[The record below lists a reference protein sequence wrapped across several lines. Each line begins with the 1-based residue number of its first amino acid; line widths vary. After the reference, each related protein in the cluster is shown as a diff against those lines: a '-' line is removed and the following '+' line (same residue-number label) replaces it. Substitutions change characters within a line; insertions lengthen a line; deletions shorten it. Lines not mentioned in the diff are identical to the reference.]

1 MAKLRFRRH
10 PLILTGMLLAIFL
23 FPGNIHTEKSGAPGW
38 RIRSAAVLEPR
49 VRTEDTGAV
58 KEIWM
63 GIYMEGVKVGYSH
76 SREFD
81 LMQGG
86 KTYTRS
92 IQGSFMKVSRLG
104 SDPVEIST
112 TQDSLYDAG
121 GNPVETTLR
130 TKLSQTETVIRA
142 EVKPESIVFFS
153 GDKITKELPYTEK
166 FDFGVPLDKIIEKDG
181 LNPGREYALKILEP
195 LTRSLIDISF
205 EVIEEE
211 SVLLLGEQKSL
222 WHVRTE
228 MTEVFPVVMDE
239 WIDEKGEIWK
249 SVSDAGFLHTTSIR
263 MPKDK
268 AMELSGENL
277 DIAFSVLIKS
287 NVEFSRPQEVQVVTF
302 RLSGIP
308 LDKIRDLPFGDRSQ
322 KLLEIKDDHAL
333 FQTRSLVFTEEKA
346 ISFPV
351 EGDEFARYLGS
362 TTFCQCDDP
371 EILKIARSIVG
382 SERNSWRA
390 AKKIA
395 EWVNQEMESNY
406 NVGFASAKEVLENRE
421 GDCSEHTVLMV
432 ALCRAVGIPARAAVG
447 VMYGEGIFAY
457 HMWPEV
463 YVGEWVGL
471 DAKWLAV
478 DKKSGEYYT
487 DATHIKLGDSALDE
501 GIFQDM
507 GRAMSEIIGKMKL
520 EVLEYKEDK

>member
-1 MAKLRFRRH
+1 MGL
-10 PLILTGMLLAIFL
+10 LLTLVL
-23 FPGNIHTEKSGAPGW
+23 FPDNIHTEKSASHNPP
-38 RIRSAAVLEPR
+38 IQSTSVLEQE
-49 VRTEDTGAV
+49 VRIDETGAL
-58 KEIWM
+58 KETWM
-63 GIYMEGVKVGYSH
+63 GVYMEGVKVGYSH

-81 LMQGG
+81 IVQNG
-86 KTYTRS
+86 KTYTKS
-92 IQGSFMKVSRLG
+92 IQESFMKISRLG

-112 TQDSLYDAG
+112 AQDSLYDAE
-121 GNPVETTLR
+121 GNPLETTIR

-142 EVKPESIVFFS
+142 EVKPKRIVFFS
-153 GDKITKELPYTEK
+153 GDKITRELSYTEK
-166 FDFGVPLDKIIEKDG
+166 FEFGVPLDKIIEEDG
-181 LNPGREYALKILEP
+181 LNPGRRYTFKILEP

-205 EVIEEE
+205 QVIEHE
-211 SVLLLGEQKSL
+211 SVILLGERRSL

-228 MTEVFPVVMDE
+228 MTDVFPIVMDE

-268 AMELSGENL
+268 AKELSGENL

-287 NVEFSRPQEVQVVTF
+287 NVEFPSPQEIQRVIF
-302 RLSGIP
+302 RVSGIP
-308 LDKIRDLPFGDRSQ
+308 LEKISGLPFAGRSQ
-322 KLLEIKDDHAL
+322 MLLELREDHAL
-333 FQTRSLVFTEEKA
+333 IQTQSLVFSEEEA

-351 EGDEFARYLGS
+351 EGNEWARYLGS
-362 TTFCQCDDP
+362 TIFCQSDDP
-371 EILKIARSIVG
+371 DIVQIARSIIG
-382 SERNSWRA
+382 SERNSWA
-390 AKKIA
+390 ATKKIA
-395 EWVNQEMESNY
+395 EWVNQQIEPNY

-432 ALCRAVGIPARAAVG
+432 ALCRSVGIPARAAVG

-487 DATHIKLGDSALDE
+487 DATHIKLGESALDE
-501 GIFQDM
+501 GIFQEM
-507 GRAMSEIIGKMKL
+507 GQAMSEIIGKLRL
-520 EVLEYKEDK
+520 EVLEFKDDK